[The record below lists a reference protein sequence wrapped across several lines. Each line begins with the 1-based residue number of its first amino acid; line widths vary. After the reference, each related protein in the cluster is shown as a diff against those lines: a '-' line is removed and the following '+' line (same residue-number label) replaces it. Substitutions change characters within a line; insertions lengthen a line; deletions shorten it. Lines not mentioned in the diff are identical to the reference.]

1 MRTEKIRLVVADGQ
15 PVILAGLKN
24 WFGARGRYGIAASA
38 SSTGQLLATLQHMT
52 SDIIVIG
59 GALDSDAPAGDDS
72 VELLCVLRQRY
83 PETPVVVLTADTD
96 ARTLRAMQRAGAAG
110 IASTRDELREFAR
123 ICDRVLSGVTGLVS
137 RRIAACLESNDEPP
151 VRQAFS
157 ATATYGDVRVSV
169 KPFSAKS

>member
-15 PVILAGLKN
+15 PVIVAGLQN
-24 WFGARGRYGIAASA
+24 WFGARGRYCIAASA
-38 SSTGQLLATLQHMT
+38 SSTEQLLATLQDT
-52 SDIIVIG
+52 TGDVIVIG
-59 GALDSDAPAGDDS
+59 GALDANAPAGDDS

-83 PETPVVVLTADTD
+83 PETPVVVLTADTG
-96 ARTLRAMQRAGAAG
+96 ARALRAMQRAGAAG
-110 IASTRDELREFAR
+110 IASTRDELREFGR

-157 ATATYGDVRVSV
+157 ATAKYGDVRVSV